1 MKKIFT
7 NGCFDIMHRGHLD
20 LLKYCKSLGY
30 VIVGLNSDDSVK
42 KLKGDNRPIN
52 KESDRKHLLECL
64 KFVEEVIIFQEQTPI
79 DLIKQVKPD
88 IIVKGGDY
96 KASEVVGSNLCEV
109 KIFKYVSGYST
120 TQTIQRIN
128 NR

>member
-64 KFVEEVIIFQEQTPI
+64 KFVDEVIIFQEQTPI